1 MSDSQSDFLNFNLSK
16 LDYSSKKDIIE
27 NLFIKSLVD
36 NYNRV
41 DKNIGVENEIRDRIV
56 RDLYSVDSDIK
67 KWLQLKIIYLDW
79 ENWVFTP
86 EFELGRTDIVFKL
99 TGLQFIIECKRVR
112 DSSNA
117 YISEGLERFISL
129 KYAQGDEFAG
139 MLGFT
144 IAGDKV
150 EICKELKGKIDIL
163 SHTISTSDIFFSSS
177 FNSNHN
183 RIDQT
188 QIEIYHL
195 FFDFNLLA
203 G

>member
-1 MSDSQSDFLNFNLSK
+1 MSDSQSDFLNYNLSK

-36 NYNRV
+36 SYNRV

-56 RDLYSVDSDIK
+56 KDLYSVDSEIK

-86 EFELGRTDIVFKL
+86 EFELGRTDIAFKL
-99 TGLQFIIECKRVR
+99 TGLQFIIECKRLR
-112 DSSNA
+112 NANNA
-117 YISEGLERFISL
+117 YITEGLDRFISL
-129 KYAQGDEFAG
+129 RYARGDEFAG
-139 MLGFT
+139 MLGFV

-150 EICKELKGKIDIL
+150 EICKELKGKVDDL
-163 SHTISTSDIFFSSS
+163 SHTLSTSEVFYSPS
-177 FNSNHN
+177 FNSIHN

-188 QIEIYHL
+188 QIGIYHL
-195 FFDFNLLA
+195 FFDFNLSGL
-203 G
+203 

>member
-1 MSDSQSDFLNFNLSK
+1 MSDSQSDFINYNLSK
-16 LDYSSKKDIIE
+16 LGYTSKQDIIE

-36 NYNRV
+36 SYNRV
-41 DKNIGVENEIRDRIV
+41 DKNIGVENEIRDRV
-56 RDLYSVDSDIK
+56 VKDLYTVDSEIR

-79 ENWVFTP
+79 ENWVFTH

-99 TGLQFIIECKRVR
+99 TGLQFIIECKRLR
-112 DSSNA
+112 DANNA
-117 YISEGLERFISL
+117 YITEGLERFISL
-129 KYAQGDEFAG
+129 RYARGDEFAG
-139 MLGFT
+139 MIGFI

-163 SHTISTSDIFFSSS
+163 PHTISISSILLPSS
-177 FNSNHN
+177 FNSNHI

-188 QIEIYHL
+188 QIGIYHL
-195 FFDFNLLA
+195 FFDFNLSK